1 MLAIDT
7 RSNLRSATK
16 RLATDGFPVAHGKT
30 RQQKNEVFSICL
42 QDEFNQPE
50 PKLMSMLVL
59 DFRLSTAGH

>member
-16 RLATDGFPVAHGKT
+16 
-30 RQQKNEVFSICL
+30 QKNEVFSICL